1 MRTILS
7 HSRMAR
13 ACAVAG
19 AVATPVAWAQF
30 EPPVEAIEANLVG
43 IGVGSVPDYSGSSN
57 SETAVA
63 PILRYQFEGSKR
75 YVLWLGPKVQLNL
88 IDDSTWRAGP
98 MIVLRPKR
106 DSDVDDAIVS
116 KMKEIDSEVA
126 GGAFVQ
132 YNLKLSARKLHQ
144 LVFSG
149 DVVGAG
155 NGTVAN
161 LRLTYWHP
169 FSEGIFGNIGVG
181 VSYANA
187 EYNRTYYGVDGSDI
201 ALFPSLGGRA
211 YDPGSDTSI
220 NVPFGISFALS
231 RSWLLS
237 AGGRYEHLGSE
248 AKDSP
253 IVSERG
259 DSSQW
264 IYGIG
269 VSYLF

>member
-19 AVATPVAWAQF
+19 AVVTPVAWAQF

-132 YNLKLSARKLHQ
+132 YNLKLSERKLHQ

-187 EYNRTYYGVDGSDI
+187 EYNRTYYGVDGSNI
-201 ALFPSLGGRA
+201 ALFPSLGGQA